1 MREGSRGAVLRVA
14 AARVAVGG
22 ALLAVT
28 LTGCSGGSGGSDGS
42 RKDRSAGAGTPAASS
57 SAPTPSRPS
66 RAEVAQRTGALLTR
80 TLGSGEAEDAAGP
93 GGLMLVDAW
102 PSGQAEYVWETA
114 DGRLCHATV
123 GPRVV
128 GVRACLTE
136 PHHPPVG
143 KPGGTSGL
151 FTSFAEGWGRIF
163 AADHAKVT
171 AASCGGEPVEVIP
184 IGTVA
189 DDARTLYA
197 VWFPD
202 YTKGEILLTLQ
213 RGDTTSRAPFTLG
226 DIGDDSCAATP

>member
-1 MREGSRGAVLRVA
+1 MREGDRGAVLRVA

-22 ALLAVT
+22 ALLAMA
-28 LTGCSGGSGGSDGS
+28 LTGCSGGSGGPG
-42 RKDRSAGAGTPAASS
+42 KDRSPGAGTPAASS
-57 SAPTPSRPS
+57 PAPTPSRPS

-80 TLGSGEAEDAAGP
+80 TLGSGEAEDVAGP

-102 PSGQAEYVWETA
+102 SSGKAEYVWETA

-123 GPRVV
+123 GPQVV

-136 PHHPPVG
+136 PHQPPLA
-143 KPGGTSGL
+143 KSGGTSGL

-163 AADHAKVT
+163 AVDHAKVT
-171 AASCGGEPVEVIP
+171 AASCGGEPVKVIP

-213 RGDTTSRAPFTLG
+213 RGDTTSQAPFALG
-226 DIGDDSCAATP
+226 DAGDDSCTATP

>member
-1 MREGSRGAVLRVA
+1 MREGSRGAVLHGA

-22 ALLAVT
+22 AVLAMA
-28 LTGCSGGSGGSDGS
+28 LTGCSGGSGKDGS
-42 RKDRSAGAGTPAASS
+42 AGTGTPAASS
-57 SAPTPSRPS
+57 SAPAPTPSRPS
-66 RAEVAQRTGALLTR
+66 RAEVAQRTGALLTT

-102 PSGQAEYVWETA
+102 SSGQAEYVWETA

-123 GPRVV
+123 GPEVV

-136 PHHPPVG
+136 PHQPPLG
-143 KPGGTSGL
+143 KSGGTSGL

-163 AADHAKVT
+163 AVDHAKVT
-171 AASCGGEPVEVIP
+171 AASCGGEPVKVIP
-184 IGTVA
+184 IGTIA

-202 YTKGEILLTLQ
+202 YTKGEILLTL
-213 RGDTTSRAPFTLG
+213 RHGDRTSQAPFTLG
-226 DIGDDSCAATP
+226 DVGDGSCAAAP